1 MREMGTVLTKDSI
14 TTSIEY
20 LNDRLLTSHE
30 DGYIR
35 LWDIRSPQTPTNTY
49 KAHSKLVSSVEFN
62 PNKSHIFC
70 SVIFYFISGIIRYY
84 CKSLG
89 FPFNFPSS
97 KYRNSS

>member
-1 MREMGTVLTKDSI
+1 MREIGTVLTKDSV

-20 LNDRLLTSHE
+20 FNDRLLTSHE

-35 LWDIRSPQTPTNTY
+35 LWDIRSPQTPINTY

-70 SVIFYFISGIIRYY
+70 SVIFLSYLRDHLI
-84 CKSLG
+84 
-89 FPFNFPSS
+89 PQ
-97 KYRNSS
+97 